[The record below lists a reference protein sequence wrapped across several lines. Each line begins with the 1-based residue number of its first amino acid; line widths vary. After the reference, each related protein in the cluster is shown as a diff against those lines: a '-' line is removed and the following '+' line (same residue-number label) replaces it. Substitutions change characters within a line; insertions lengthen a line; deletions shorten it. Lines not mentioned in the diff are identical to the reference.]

1 MMITQLALHTFR
13 CFDSFTMK
21 HIMPITL
28 IGGKNNSGKSAIL
41 EAVFLAAG
49 YRNPNIYFALAAGR
63 NGNGT
68 LQATPQRIWNPLFY
82 NMDKTDSFSIQLI
95 RNEGLN
101 STLTMKKVEDNA
113 ASLDINADTVTNIL
127 KQGYNPTTLNRYFY
141 SLQYTCTVGTE
152 KSIGVFSF
160 ENTKINHVSLSKA
173 DKEKNPILKVLFYK
187 DIYVPDNATIA
198 EWVSHLILDGDKS
211 ILLQLL
217 QIFDKRIVDIT
228 TIVDN
233 KIPYVYVIL
242 TDKQKL
248 PITYMGDG
256 INKMLQLLLCI
267 LTTPQGIVLIDEL
280 ENGFH
285 YSVYENILHVLYAAA
300 LQVKCQLFIT
310 THNIDILRES
320 SHVMKKM
327 NALDKLGYQRIDFT
341 KGKRKA
347 YPFSGEELENALDIE
362 MEVR

>member
-1 MMITQLALHTFR
+1 MITQLTLQKFR
-13 CFDSFTMK
+13 CFDLFTMK

-41 EAVFLAAG
+41 EAIFLAAG
-49 YRNPNIYFALAAGR
+49 YRNPNIFFALAAGR

-82 NMDKTDSFSIQLI
+82 NLDKNDTFSIQFI
-95 RNEGLN
+95 GNDKFN
-101 STLTMKKVEDNA
+101 SNLTMKKVEGDA
-113 ASLDINADTVTNIL
+113 VSLDINSDTVTNIL
-127 KQGYNPTTLNRYFY
+127 KQGYNPTALNQYFY
-141 SLQYTCTVGTE
+141 SLQYTCTIGNE
-152 KSIGVFSF
+152 KSTGIFSF
-160 ENTKINHVSLSKA
+160 ENTKINHVSLSKN
-173 DKEKNPILKVLFYK
+173 DKEKNPIMKVLFYK
-187 DIYVPDNATIA
+187 DIYAPDNATIA
-198 EWVSHLILDGDKS
+198 EVVSHLILDGNKS
-211 ILLQLL
+211 ILLNIL

-256 INKMLQLLLCI
+256 INKMLQLLLCVI
-267 LTTPQGIVLIDEL
+267 TTPQGIVLIDEL

-285 YSVYENILHVLYAAA
+285 YSVYTNILQALYAAA
-300 LQVKCQLFIT
+300 LQVDCQLFIT

-327 NALDKLGYQRIDFT
+327 NVLDKLGYQRIDFT
-341 KGKRKA
+341 DGQRKA
-347 YPFSGEELENALDIE
+347 FPFSGEELENALDIE